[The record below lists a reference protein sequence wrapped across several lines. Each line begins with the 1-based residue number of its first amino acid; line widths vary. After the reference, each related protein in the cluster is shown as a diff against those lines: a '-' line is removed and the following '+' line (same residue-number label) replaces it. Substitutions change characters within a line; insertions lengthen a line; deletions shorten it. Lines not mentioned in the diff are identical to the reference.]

1 MYIVYNKLIE
11 LVYSKNILLPRWY
24 IQLDN
29 NMLAIA
35 IFDRLEV
42 CVDTGN
48 NNS

>member
-29 NMLAIA
+29 NMFAIA